1 MILHFKEDPH
11 MNDNPRISRNEKML
25 ILRVKAKKQL
35 RLTPAYLLGIIW
47 TVFTVVMIG
56 WIILASFSTT
66 REIFT
71 GKLLSSGLH
80 FENYKTALIRNKQLR
95 SLLNSVIYTVPSCI
109 LTLLISAPA
118 AYCLAKFTFRMN
130 STLQKISLICMSIPN
145 IMLVMPLFAMISKAK
160 LSGSHFTLILLYTG
174 TALPYTTFFLITF
187 FKGISNTFIEAA
199 TIDGC
204 SPVGCFWR
212 IMFPLAQPALVTI
225 TIFNFIRFWNEYFF
239 ALVFANKAS
248 LRPVGVALYQI
259 VYSMMNTGD
268 WSGLFCSVVI
278 VFVPTVVIYI
288 FLSDKIVSGVT
299 AGGIKG

>member
-1 MILHFKEDPH
+1 MSLF
-11 MNDNPRISRNEKML
+11 PRTADEK
-25 ILRVKAKKQL
+25 LRFRVEVKKQM
-35 RLTPAYLLGIIW
+35 RLSPAYFLGVIW
-47 TVFTVVMIG
+47 TLFTVIMIG
-56 WIILASFSTT
+56 WIIAASFSTT

-71 GKLLSSGLH
+71 GRLLSTGFH
-80 FENYKTALIRNKQLR
+80 FKNYRTALIRNKQLL
-95 SLLNSVIYTVPSCI
+95 SLMNSVVYTVPSCI
-109 LTLLISAPA
+109 LTLLISSPA
-118 AYCLAKFTFRMN
+118 AYCLGKITFRL
-130 STLQKISLICMSIPN
+130 SRPLQKLTIICMSIPS
-145 IMLVMPLFAMISKAK
+145 IMLVMPLFSMVSKAN
-160 LSGSHFTLILLYTG
+160 LSGSHLTLIFLYTG

-187 FKGISNTFIEAA
+187 FRGISNTFVEAA

-239 ALVFANKAS
+239 ALVFANKAR
-248 LRPVGVALYQI
+248 LRPIGVALYQI

-268 WSGLFCSVVI
+268 WAGLFCSVVI